1 MIKVA
6 DYPALKMLLWY
17 YHAPE
22 IKEEH
27 AFYYY
32 ERDLAK
38 WFDKHEISEAEMKL
52 INELSARYGNGVS
65 LF

>member
-1 MIKVA
+1 
-6 DYPALKMLLWY
+6 MLLWY
-17 YHAPE
+17 YHSPE
-22 IKEEH
+22 IREEH

-32 ERDLAK
+32 ERDLTK

-52 INELSARYGNGVS
+52 IDELTARYGGGVS